1 MITEIKLTR
10 TAHGFGQITVD
21 AINAGIYLTK
31 KNEWKAK
38 LVGQSVV
45 LKGPKGVDVPFEI
58 NIAWTTA
65 WNFAG
70 AVRRQQCR
78 EHGMIDDSHI
88 DEEIWDEIE

>member
-45 LKGPKGVDVPFEI
+45 LKGPKGVHRLEYRLEFCRGCK
-58 NIAWTTA
+58 TTTMQRT
-65 WNFAG
+65 WYD
-70 AVRRQQCR
+70 R
-78 EHGMIDDSHI
+78 
-88 DEEIWDEIE
+88 